1 MTSLTLLFVLV
12 VLLVV
17 GAVALALFALLRRGD
32 VPLRTLFLGAILVAL
47 AVAIWI
53 IGIQNPL
60 PLP

>member
-1 MTSLTLLFVLV
+1 MTSLTILFVLV
-12 VLLVV
+12 VLLVI